1 MNRYSRNP
9 PQRGGVFYVIYIAGR
24 ALPGQR
30 AMRGL
35 VNGTVFGI
43 VGYAT
48 YDLTSLV
55 TPKGWSTALVLIGVR
70 AG

>member
-9 PQRGGVFYVIYIAGR
+9 PQRGGVFYVIYIAG
-24 ALPGQR
+24 A
-30 AMRGL
+30 
-35 VNGTVFGI
+35 VFGI
-43 VGYAT
+43 VAYAT

-55 TPKGWSTALVLIGVR
+55 TPKGWSTALVPIGVR